1 MWLSRGLCEGSLV
14 EINLS
19 SMWKESPKSP
29 PTSEGEFES
38 SVIGFVYS
46 TYAEN
51 NELTPVVYCL
61 FSCGSIA
68 VVCLKNGVLLAYSSA
83 EVPVNQAVASIWK
96 KRVVPKD
103 IQVTDHLNREKN
115 AKTEITKSYGEAVDK
130 SNEDEYG
137 RNVLRKTAVAT
148 VITDISYNIIK
159 RPEYKSIYSERE
171 SNDERRPGFLFYSIV
186 TEDSSSAAS
195 EGCLTAR
202 TDSSEEPIKCRH
214 RSYSN
219 LDVRTSITDKDT
231 KESIISP
238 KYLIAVTGGE
248 LVTYDISKF
257 SKLIQA
263 TKPRRSYTITSNTP
277 SVSADLQPS
286 EVKTFISFYKVHLFL
301 SIQFFAMIS
310 N

>member
-1 MWLSRGLCEGSLV
+1 
-14 EINLS
+14 
-19 SMWKESPKSP
+19 MWKESPKSQL
-29 PTSEGEFES
+29 TSEGESES

-51 NELTPVVYCL
+51 NELIPVVYCL

-68 VVCLKNGVLLAYSSA
+68 VVCLQNGVLLAYSSA
-83 EVPVNQAVASIWK
+83 EAPVNQAVASIWK

-115 AKTEITKSYGEAVDK
+115 AKNENTKSYGETIDK

-137 RNVLRKTAVAT
+137 GNVLRKTAVAT

-171 SNDERRPGFLFYSIV
+171 SNDEKRPGFLFYSIV
-186 TEDSSSAAS
+186 TKDSNSAAS

-202 TDSSEEPIKCRH
+202 TDSSEDPIKCRQG
-214 RSYSN
+214 SFPN

-238 KYLIAVTGGE
+238 KYLIVVAGGE
-248 LVTYDISKF
+248 LMTYDISKF

-263 TKPRRSYTITSNTP
+263 TKPRRSYTITSNTS
-277 SVSADLQPS
+277 SVSTDLQPS
-286 EVKTFISFYKVHLFL
+286 EVQSFFSFYKEYLFL
-301 SIQFFAMIS
+301 LLQFVAIIS
-310 N
+310 K